1 MRWFTR
7 RRQAQA
13 SLAAVTDSRSMAT
26 ALFRDLD
33 EPTFVPNQDIL
44 NLVRDDDDL
53 AATPEGPVM
62 LKVVCRRDPR
72 LPENQQ
78 PQPLRFKMKHVR
90 ATIVRVV
97 QGRTCDSR
105 WPGLP
110 CRTG

>member
-1 MRWFTR
+1 
-7 RRQAQA
+7 
-13 SLAAVTDSRSMAT
+13 MAT

-62 LKVVCRRDPR
+62 IKVVCRRDPR

-97 QGRTCDSR
+97 QGRIATHASQGCHVALDGRTKRLTRCSR
-105 WPGLP
+105 S
-110 CRTG
+110 